1 MTDSHDGD
9 RDDPLRA
16 RLRTA
21 DPAASL
27 SPADPDGVARLLEDT
42 MSHDTDTQVPERR
55 TGTRGRNPLTWLV
68 AAAAVLV
75 IAGVGVFT
83 LTGTDDDNTAP
94 PIADD
99 SAGSGE
105 GGGGGE
111 PVVISLRAPA
121 ASTGRCMVP
130 SAEML
135 SQQQVAFEGTVES
148 IDDGTVVLTPTEFY
162 AGDEADRVEVD
173 APAEQ
178 LTNLIGAVEFEVGGT
193 YLVSATGGQVTVCGF
208 SGPATPELQQLYAD
222 AFGG

>member
-1 MTDSHDGD
+1 MTDSYDVD

-16 RLRTA
+16 RLRAA

-99 SAGSGE
+99 NGSGD
-105 GGGGGE
+105 GGAE

-121 ASTGRCMVP
+121 ASTGRCMMP
-130 SAEML
+130 SAEVL
-135 SQQQVAFEGTVES
+135 SQQQVAFEGTVET
-148 IDDGTVVLTPTEFY
+148 I
-162 AGDEADRVEVD
+162 
-173 APAEQ
+173 
-178 LTNLIGAVEFEVGGT
+178 
-193 YLVSATGGQVTVCGF
+193 
-208 SGPATPELQQLYAD
+208 
-222 AFGG
+222 

>member
-1 MTDSHDGD
+1 MTDSHDVD

-16 RLRTA
+16 RLRAA

-27 SPADPDGVARLLEDT
+27 GPADPDGVARLLEDT

-99 SAGSGE
+99 NGSGD
-105 GGGGGE
+105 GGAE

-121 ASTGRCMVP
+121 ASTGRCMMP
-130 SAEML
+130 SAEVL
-135 SQQQVAFEGTVES
+135 SQQQVAFEGTVET
-148 IDDGTVVLTPTEFY
+148 IGDGTVVLTPTEFY

-173 APAEQ
+173 APADQ

-193 YLVSATGGQVTVCGF
+193 YLVSATDGQVTVCGF
-208 SGPATPELQQLYAD
+208 SGPATPELEQLYAD

>member
-1 MTDSHDGD
+1 MTDSHDVD

-16 RLRTA
+16 RLRVA

-27 SPADPDGVARLLEDT
+27 GPADPDGVARLLEDT

-68 AAAAVLV
+68 AAVAVLV

-99 SAGSGE
+99 NGSGD
-105 GGGGGE
+105 GGAE

-121 ASTGRCMVP
+121 ASTGRCMMP
-130 SAEML
+130 SAEVL
-135 SQQQVAFEGTVES
+135 SQQQVAFEGTVET
-148 IDDGTVVLTPTEFY
+148 IGHGTVVLTPTEFY
-162 AGDEADRVEVD
+162 TGDEADRVEVD
-173 APAEQ
+173 APADQ

-193 YLVSATGGQVTVCGF
+193 YLVSATDGQVTVCGF
-208 SGPATPELQQLYAD
+208 SGPATPELAQLYAD

>member
-9 RDDPLRA
+9 RDDALRA
-16 RLRTA
+16 RLRAA

-27 SPADPDGVARLLEDT
+27 GPADPDGVARLLEDT
-42 MSHDTDTQVPERR
+42 MSHDIDTQVPERQ

-83 LTGTDDDNTAP
+83 LTGTDDDTTAP

-99 SAGSGE
+99 NGSGD
-105 GGGGGE
+105 GGGE

-121 ASTGRCMVP
+121 ASTGRCMMP
-130 SAEML
+130 SAEVL
-135 SQQQVAFEGTVES
+135 SQQQVAFEGTVEK
-148 IDDGTVVLTPTEFY
+148 IDEGTVVLTPTEFY

-193 YLVSATGGQVTVCGF
+193 YLVSATDGQVTVCGF
-208 SGPATPELQQLYAD
+208 SGPATPELEQLYAD

>member
-1 MTDSHDGD
+1 MTDSYDVD

-16 RLRTA
+16 RLRAA

-55 TGTRGRNPLTWLV
+55 TGTRGRNPLTRLV

-99 SAGSGE
+99 SGSGDT
-105 GGGGGE
+105 GGE

-130 SAEML
+130 SAEVL
-135 SQQQVAFEGTVES
+135 SQQQVAFEGTVEK

-173 APAEQ
+173 APAEL

-193 YLVSATGGQVTVCGF
+193 YLVSATNGQVTVCGF
-208 SGPATPELQQLYAD
+208 SGPATPELEQLYAD